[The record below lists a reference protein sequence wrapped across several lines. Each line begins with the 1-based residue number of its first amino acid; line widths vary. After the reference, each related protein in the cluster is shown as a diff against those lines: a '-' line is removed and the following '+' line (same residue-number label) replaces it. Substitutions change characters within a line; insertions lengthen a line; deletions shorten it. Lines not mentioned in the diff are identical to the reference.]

1 MGRLLVV
8 GTPIGNLEDITYRA
22 VRALGEVT
30 LILAED
36 TRQTAKLLA
45 RYTIATPMLSYHQH
59 NKIARIERVLVALAA
74 GDVAL
79 VSSAGMPTISDPGF
93 ELVAAAV
100 EAGIE
105 IDVLPGANAA
115 ITAVAGA
122 ALPANGFLVLGFL
135 PRRSSDRRARLR
147 AVEGLGASL
156 VLYES
161 PRRLRPLL
169 ADLLSVLGNRAAVV
183 ARELTKVHQEYVRG
197 SLSSLE
203 RTFTSREPRGEVT
216 VVVAPAGERA
226 SPSIDA
232 ARDEMARRRLAGEA
246 RRDAIDAV
254 VARYAVSRNDAYAI
268 WLASAGAT
276 DADE

>member
-45 RYTIATPMLSYHQH
+45 RYDIATPMLSYHQH
-59 NKIARIERVLVALAA
+59 NKIARIERALVALAG
-74 GDVAL
+74 GDIAL

-100 EAGIE
+100 AAGIE

-135 PRRSSDRRARLR
+135 PRRPSERRARLR
-147 AVEGLGASL
+147 EVEGLTASL

-169 ADLLSVLGNRAAVV
+169 ADLLSVLGDRAAVV
-183 ARELTKVHQEYVRG
+183 ARELTKVHQEYIRG
-197 SLSSLE
+197 PLSSLE
-203 RTFTSREPRGEVT
+203 STFTTREPRGEVT
-216 VVVAPAGERA
+216 VVVAPVGHRA
-226 SPSIDA
+226 SPPVDA

-246 RRDAIDAV
+246 RREAIDAV
-254 VARYAVSRNDAYAI
+254 MARFAVSRNAAYAL
-268 WLASAGAT
+268 WLAAGGTT
-276 DADE
+276 DVDE